1 MLLFVVHQRY
11 MSCRDRIGICVLN
24 FCSQPLTVLF
34 GYPPKELPDY
44 NPLLTLQSLGIKSGD
59 TITIEQL
66 KSDRQRTI
74 ELRDVDVKKIEP
86 NTSGI
91 SSTSTNTSQNSNIKS
106 NSRDNSSEVTI
117 LNSTDTK
124 NAVVSGTK
132 RGLDHAGGAEPSS
145 SGKRSGKLSRK

>member
-1 MLLFVVHQRY
+1 L
-11 MSCRDRIGICVLN
+11 
-24 FCSQPLTVLF
+24 PAVLF

-74 ELRDVDVKKIEP
+74 ELRDVDIKRTEP
-86 NTSGI
+86 KFNTSAI
-91 SSTSTNTSQNSNIKS
+91 SSTNTSQNSNLKS
-106 NSRDNSSEVTI
+106 NSQDNSSEAMI

-124 NAVVSGTK
+124 SAVVSGTK